1 MDSYQLIRMMSGIG
15 NHIFEILAIGFGLLS
30 TPFIIW
36 FLYKFLVQR
45 KAQEYDVPALDR
57 IDAMK
62 LDALVS
68 QQVEAALKPMLQ
80 SNGYSEEAIRSIL
93 VRTSERQPT
102 FRR

>member
-1 MDSYQLIRMMSGIG
+1 MDGYQLMQLANGIG
-15 NHIFEILAIGFGLLS
+15 RHVFKILAIGFGLLS
-30 TPFIIW
+30 TPFIMW

-45 KAQEYDVPALDR
+45 KAQEYDVPALDK